1 MDFLSNI
8 NWVQVLCF
16 VCPAALGVAGW
27 VASSL
32 IDERIRGRREAHRV
46 ALRKRG
52 VTSPAVIVSVR
63 RKQFAFRSPGAPS
76 DEYKLIFEV
85 DIQREGHGPFRATFE
100 DWIRERNYTY
110 VNMQRVDIIGRK
122 IWVTYDPHN
131 LSNMFFEYYDEDRER
146 ILAAS
151 AWQERRNAF
160 EKLNK
165 QNRALFK
172 TGVEAPA
179 VILEAEDLGLATQ
192 FDNAKVMR
200 LKLEVTPKLGS
211 PYQAE
216 TQEMIASGSLEKYSA
231 GKKVL
236 VKVDP
241 RNEMRVTLFRSAE
254 TS

>member
-8 NWVQVLCF
+8 NWLQVLCF
-16 VCPAALGVAGW
+16 VCPAALGVTGW
-27 VASSL
+27 IISSL
-32 IDERIRGRREAHRV
+32 IDERIRGRREAHKV

-85 DIQREGHGPFRATFE
+85 DVQREGHGPFRATFE

-122 IWVTYDPHN
+122 IWVTYDPN
-131 LSNMFFEYYDEDRER
+131 NVSDMFFEYYDEDREK
-146 ILAAS
+146 ILAANE
-151 AWQERRNAF
+151 WRKRRAAF

-165 QNRALFK
+165 ENQALFK

-179 VILEAEDLGLATQ
+179 VILEAEDLNLAHETEG
-192 FDNAKVMR
+192 AKAMR
-200 LKLEVTPKLGS
+200 LKFEVTPKLGS

-216 TQEMIASGSLEKYSA
+216 TQAMIASGSLEKYSA